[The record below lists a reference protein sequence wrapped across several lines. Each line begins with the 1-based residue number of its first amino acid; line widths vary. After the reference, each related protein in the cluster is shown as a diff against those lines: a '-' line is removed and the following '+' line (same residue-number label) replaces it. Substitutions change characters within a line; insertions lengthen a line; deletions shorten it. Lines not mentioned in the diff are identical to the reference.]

1 MSSKVYTFSLKIDDD
16 NHSLSETNGLSV
28 KQLGQLL
35 LDLDKALELNG
46 KDCTLSNISGNC
58 YQVGYATTNITIY
71 NNYIH
76 SMDFISKNNYNELPV
91 NLRPIKKTL
100 NSILGNNRY
109 AIAYDMNFKEV
120 AKITSTEIINSS
132 FEYYT
137 NKIINGLIIQIGNR
151 NIDKN
156 ANIVVREIDTE
167 LLHTIPVTSEQEN
180 SLKAYYKYT
189 DGLLSFDIKIKKDLS
204 NNKSTPISLTSYKLK
219 SNQKINKSINDFLE
233 KHGPIFNNLSYA
245 ELISDDYLNEEDND

>member
-1 MSSKVYTFSLKIDDD
+1 MSNKVYNFSLKIDDE
-16 NHSLSETNGLSV
+16 NNSLSETNGLSV

-35 LDLDKALELNG
+35 LDLDRALELNG

-58 YQVGYATTNITIY
+58 YQVGYSTPNEFIY
-71 NNYIH
+71 NNYIQ
-76 SMDFISKNNYNELPV
+76 SMDIISRSKYDDLPA
-91 NLRPIKKTL
+91 NLKPIKKTL
-100 NSILGNNRY
+100 NNILGNNRY

-120 AKITSTEIINSS
+120 AKITSTEIINNRL
-132 FEYYT
+132 EYYT
-137 NKIINGLIIQIGNR
+137 NKIIKGLIIQIGNK

-167 LLHTIPVTSEQEN
+167 LLHTIPVTSDQEN
-180 SLKAYYKYT
+180 ALKGYYKYT

-204 NNKSTPISLTSYKLK
+204 NNKSIPISLTSYKLK
-219 SNQKINKSINDFLE
+219 SNKKINKSITDFLE
-233 KHGPIFNNLSYA
+233 KHGSIFNNLSYA